1 MPAGANSRATH
12 EASSDSLF
20 TAGTLRRAPEPSPAE
35 ATQRKHSDAIVMKL
49 TSQHRPARRGTR
61 QRHVPLTRYTT
72 VAMSTVDQTTST
84 IDPDALRAVSNEIAA
99 TCAGF
104 NLRRAS
110 RAVSQHFDHAL
121 APTGLR
127 MTQFT
132 LLGALA
138 IGGSV
143 TINDLARVLVIDRTT
158 LTRNLRLLRTAG
170 HVAATTNGTGRE
182 QRISLTEDGR
192 ETLARAVPLW
202 RAAQD
207 TLVERF
213 DETRWPGSSPTST
226 DWSRGPSGS
235 GSDPGIQV
243 TDASASRQ
251 EP

>member
-1 MPAGANSRATH
+1 
-12 EASSDSLF
+12 
-20 TAGTLRRAPEPSPAE
+20 
-35 ATQRKHSDAIVMKL
+35 
-49 TSQHRPARRGTR
+49 
-61 QRHVPLTRYTT
+61 
-72 VAMSTVDQTTST
+72 MSTVDQTTSS
-84 IDPDALRAVSNEIAA
+84 IDLDALRAVSGEIAA

-138 IGGSV
+138 LGGSV

-158 LTRNLRLLRTAG
+158 LTRNLRLLRAAG
-170 HVAATTNGTGRE
+170 RVAATTNGTGRE

-192 ETLARAVPLW
+192 AVLARAIPLW

-207 TLVERF
+207 TLVDHF
-213 DETRWPGSSPTST
+213 DETRWPGLVADLDRLVEGAVGKRQRPGIAVA
-226 DWSRGPSGS
+226 DASGS
-235 GSDPGIQV
+235 
-243 TDASASRQ
+243 RQ
-251 EP
+251 QP

>member
-1 MPAGANSRATH
+1 
-12 EASSDSLF
+12 
-20 TAGTLRRAPEPSPAE
+20 
-35 ATQRKHSDAIVMKL
+35 
-49 TSQHRPARRGTR
+49 
-61 QRHVPLTRYTT
+61 
-72 VAMSTVDQTTST
+72 MSTVDQTTST
-84 IDPDALRAVSNEIAA
+84 IDPDALRAISNEIAA

-207 TLVERF
+207 TRVERF
-213 DETRWPGSSPTST
+213 DETRWPGLVA
-226 DWSRGPSGS
+226 DLDRLVEGAVGKRQR
-235 GSDPGIQV
+235 PGIQV